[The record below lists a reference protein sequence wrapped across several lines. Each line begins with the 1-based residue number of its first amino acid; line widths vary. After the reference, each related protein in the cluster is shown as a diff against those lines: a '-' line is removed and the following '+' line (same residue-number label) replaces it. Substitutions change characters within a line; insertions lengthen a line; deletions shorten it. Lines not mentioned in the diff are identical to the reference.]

1 MSVNRGSG
9 APPGLGS
16 LDRLQPVL
24 LLGAIGLGLGLASLA
39 PERAAAA
46 GSVVKI
52 GVFLVIFLV
61 MLGVRTGEVCAAFRR
76 WRPTSLALAINFLFT
91 PLFAWFLGWLFL
103 QPHPEVWVGLVLYLL
118 TPCIG
123 WYLVFT
129 DLAGGDVELGLSL
142 LVWNLFLQILLLPV
156 YLWGLAGQIVTLD
169 VRVVLESVGLFLV
182 LPLVLAEIVKWTW
195 RGAVAPNPIGE
206 RLPLDLFKTVMLA
219 LVIAAMF
226 ASQGRVLF
234 ENPSVVAWMIL
245 PGLAFFTAIFL
256 VALAAARLVGL
267 DYPEAALLVMTT
279 AARNSEASLGV
290 AVGAFS
296 NPLVALTVVI
306 GPAFELPVLV
316 AMVQLLKH
324 IRARGWFPERA
335 CGPRREPV
343 EEAAETAA
351 R

>member
-1 MSVNRGSG
+1 MSVNGGSG
-9 APPGLGS
+9 APPGLGL

-24 LLGAIGLGLGLASLA
+24 LLGAIAVGLGFAILA

-46 GSVVKI
+46 GPVVKI

-61 MLGVRTGEVCAAFRR
+61 MLGVRTGEVLAAFKR
-76 WRPTSLALAINFLFT
+76 WRPTAVALAINFLFT

-103 QPHPEVWVGLVLYLL
+103 QSHPEVWVGLILYLV

-142 LVWNLFLQILLLPV
+142 LVWNVLLQILLLPV

-169 VRVVLESVGLFLV
+169 VRVVLESVGLFLA
-182 LPLVLAEIVKWTW
+182 LPLLLAELVKRAWH
-195 RGAVAPNPIGE
+195 GAVGPEPIGE
-206 RLPLDLFKTVMLA
+206 RLPLGLLKTVVLGV
-219 LVIAAMF
+219 VIAAMF

-245 PGLAFFTAIFL
+245 PGLVFFAAIFL

-267 DYPEAALLVMTT
+267 DYPETALLVMTT
-279 AARNSEASLGV
+279 AARNSEASLAV
-290 AVGAFS
+290 AVGAFAS
-296 NPLVALTVVI
+296 PLVALTVVI

-316 AMVQLLKH
+316 AMVQLLKR
-324 IRARGWFPERA
+324 IRPRGWFPERPQGA
-335 CGPRREPV
+335 GTSPV
-343 EEAAETAA
+343 DRVAAAG
-351 R
+351 